1 MVVLYKENTA
11 VLLHFVLMM
20 MMSLC
25 DASQT
30 SDFLGDISDL
40 ASLSSN
46 VSSS

>member
-20 MMSLC
+20 MSLC

-30 SDFLGDISDL
+30 SDFLEDISDL
-40 ASLSSN
+40 ASLSSS